1 MIGKQFCAF
10 LTRARFCAARN
21 LSSRIAF
28 RGLAFVEKMLNV
40 PSCPSWEC
48 QAMAVRSRASRLAHV
63 LERMG
68 LAMAG
73 ASGGLFVAVRTAS
86 ADIAVLALPATIF
99 AMMVY
104 GAIGFYLGIDLP
116 PEASYVA
123 QSDAGLYE
131 SEPRT
136 KWVERLSAAG
146 TFLATLAAF
155 ISVYNIVLDN
165 DSNAASALAVGCV
178 WLVGVTM
185 QILAGAIARAR
196 A

>member
-1 MIGKQFCAF
+1 
-10 LTRARFCAARN
+10 
-21 LSSRIAF
+21 
-28 RGLAFVEKMLNV
+28 
-40 PSCPSWEC
+40 
-48 QAMAVRSRASRLAHV
+48 MALRSRASRLAHV
-63 LERMG
+63 LERIG

-86 ADIAVLALPATIF
+86 ADIALLALPVTIF
-99 AMMVY
+99 AMMAY

-116 PEASYVA
+116 PEAPSVA
-123 QSDAGLYE
+123 QADAALDE

-155 ISVYNIVLDN
+155 ISVCSIVV
-165 DSNAASALAVGCV
+165 DSDLHGASMLVIGCG
-178 WLVGVTM
+178 WLIGVTM

-196 A
+196 ALQ

>member
-1 MIGKQFCAF
+1 
-10 LTRARFCAARN
+10 
-21 LSSRIAF
+21 
-28 RGLAFVEKMLNV
+28 
-40 PSCPSWEC
+40 
-48 QAMAVRSRASRLAHV
+48 
-63 LERMG
+63 MG

-86 ADIAVLALPATIF
+86 ADIALLALPVTIF
-99 AMMVY
+99 AMMAY
-104 GAIGFYLGIDLP
+104 GAVGFYLGIDLP

-123 QSDAGLYE
+123 RADTAFDE

-155 ISVYNIVLDN
+155 ISVCSIVLDS
-165 DSNAASALAVGCV
+165 DLQAASTVVVGCG

-196 A
+196 ALQ

>member
-1 MIGKQFCAF
+1 
-10 LTRARFCAARN
+10 
-21 LSSRIAF
+21 
-28 RGLAFVEKMLNV
+28 
-40 PSCPSWEC
+40 
-48 QAMAVRSRASRLAHV
+48 MAVRSRASRLPHV

-86 ADIAVLALPATIF
+86 AAIALLALPATIF
-99 AMMVY
+99 AVMASRAFGVS
-104 GAIGFYLGIDLP
+104 LGIDLP
-116 PEASYVA
+116 PAASYVA
-123 QSDAGLYE
+123 QANAALDE
-131 SEPRT
+131 SERRT

-155 ISVYNIVLDN
+155 MSVCNIVLDS
-165 DSNAASALAVGCV
+165 DWNAASTLVVGCG

>member
-1 MIGKQFCAF
+1 
-10 LTRARFCAARN
+10 
-21 LSSRIAF
+21 
-28 RGLAFVEKMLNV
+28 
-40 PSCPSWEC
+40 
-48 QAMAVRSRASRLAHV
+48 MALRSRASRLAHL
-63 LERMG
+63 LERIG

-86 ADIAVLALPATIF
+86 ADIALLALPVTIF
-99 AMMVY
+99 AMMAY

-123 QSDAGLYE
+123 QADATLDE

-155 ISVYNIVLDN
+155 ISVCSIVV
-165 DSNAASALAVGCV
+165 DSDLHGASMLVIGCG
-178 WLVGVTM
+178 WLIGVTM

-196 A
+196 ALQ

>member
-1 MIGKQFCAF
+1 M
-10 LTRARFCAARN
+10 
-21 LSSRIAF
+21 
-28 RGLAFVEKMLNV
+28 
-40 PSCPSWEC
+40 
-48 QAMAVRSRASRLAHV
+48 
-63 LERMG
+63 
-68 LAMAG
+68 
-73 ASGGLFVAVRTAS
+73 
-86 ADIAVLALPATIF
+86 LALPATIF
-99 AMMVY
+99 AMMAY

-123 QSDAGLYE
+123 QSGSGLYE

-155 ISVYNIVLDN
+155 MSVCNIVLDS
-165 DSNAASALAVGCV
+165 DWNAASTLVVGCG

>member
-1 MIGKQFCAF
+1 
-10 LTRARFCAARN
+10 
-21 LSSRIAF
+21 
-28 RGLAFVEKMLNV
+28 
-40 PSCPSWEC
+40 
-48 QAMAVRSRASRLAHV
+48 MALRSRASRLAHL
-63 LERMG
+63 LERIG

-86 ADIAVLALPATIF
+86 ADIALLALPVTIF
-99 AMMVY
+99 AMMAY

-123 QSDAGLYE
+123 QADAALDE

-155 ISVYNIVLDN
+155 ISVCSIVV
-165 DSNAASALAVGCV
+165 DSDLHGASMLVIGCG
-178 WLVGVTM
+178 WLIGVTM

-196 A
+196 ALQ

>member
-1 MIGKQFCAF
+1 
-10 LTRARFCAARN
+10 
-21 LSSRIAF
+21 
-28 RGLAFVEKMLNV
+28 
-40 PSCPSWEC
+40 
-48 QAMAVRSRASRLAHV
+48 
-63 LERMG
+63 MG

-86 ADIAVLALPATIF
+86 ADIALLALPVTIF
-99 AMMVY
+99 AMMAY

-116 PEASYVA
+116 PEASPVA
-123 QSDAGLYE
+123 QADATLDE

-146 TFLATLAAF
+146 TFFATLAAF
-155 ISVYNIVLDN
+155 ISVCSIVLDS
-165 DSNAASALAVGCV
+165 DLHAASMLVVGCG

-196 A
+196 AVQ

>member
-1 MIGKQFCAF
+1 
-10 LTRARFCAARN
+10 
-21 LSSRIAF
+21 
-28 RGLAFVEKMLNV
+28 
-40 PSCPSWEC
+40 
-48 QAMAVRSRASRLAHV
+48 MAVRSRASRLAHV

-73 ASGGLFVAVRTAS
+73 AAGGLFLAGRTAS

-99 AMMVY
+99 AMMAY

-123 QSDAGLYE
+123 QSDAGLE

-146 TFLATLAAF
+146 TFLAALAAF
-155 ISVYNIVLDN
+155 ISVCNIVLDS
-165 DSNAASALAVGCV
+165 DSNAASALVVGC
-178 WLVGVTM
+178 G
-185 QILAGAIARAR
+185 GRG
-196 A
+196 

>member
-1 MIGKQFCAF
+1 
-10 LTRARFCAARN
+10 
-21 LSSRIAF
+21 
-28 RGLAFVEKMLNV
+28 
-40 PSCPSWEC
+40 
-48 QAMAVRSRASRLAHV
+48 MALRSRASRLAHV

-86 ADIAVLALPATIF
+86 ADIALLALPVTIF
-99 AMMVY
+99 AMMAY

-116 PEASYVA
+116 PEASSVA
-123 QSDAGLYE
+123 QADAALDE
-131 SEPRT
+131 PEPRT

-155 ISVYNIVLDN
+155 ISVCSIVV
-165 DSNAASALAVGCV
+165 DSDLHGASTLVIGCG
-178 WLVGVTM
+178 WLIGVTM

-196 A
+196 ALQ

>member
-1 MIGKQFCAF
+1 
-10 LTRARFCAARN
+10 
-21 LSSRIAF
+21 
-28 RGLAFVEKMLNV
+28 
-40 PSCPSWEC
+40 
-48 QAMAVRSRASRLAHV
+48 MAVRSRASRLAHV

-86 ADIAVLALPATIF
+86 ADIALLALPVTIF
-99 AMMVY
+99 AMMAY

-116 PEASYVA
+116 PEASPVA
-123 QSDAGLYE
+123 QADATLDE
-131 SEPRT
+131 SEPRTTRT

-155 ISVYNIVLDN
+155 ISVCSIVV
-165 DSNAASALAVGCV
+165 DSDLHAASMLVVGCG

-196 A
+196 ALQ

>member
-1 MIGKQFCAF
+1 
-10 LTRARFCAARN
+10 
-21 LSSRIAF
+21 
-28 RGLAFVEKMLNV
+28 
-40 PSCPSWEC
+40 
-48 QAMAVRSRASRLAHV
+48 MAVRSRASRLAHV

-86 ADIAVLALPATIF
+86 ADIALLALPVTIF
-99 AMMVY
+99 AMMAY

-116 PEASYVA
+116 PEASSVA
-123 QSDAGLYE
+123 QADAALDE

-146 TFLATLAAF
+146 TFFATLAAF
-155 ISVYNIVLDN
+155 ISVCSIVLDS
-165 DSNAASALAVGCV
+165 DLHAASMLVVGCG

-196 A
+196 ALQ

>member
-1 MIGKQFCAF
+1 
-10 LTRARFCAARN
+10 
-21 LSSRIAF
+21 
-28 RGLAFVEKMLNV
+28 
-40 PSCPSWEC
+40 
-48 QAMAVRSRASRLAHV
+48 
-63 LERMG
+63 MG

-86 ADIAVLALPATIF
+86 ADIALLALPVTIF
-99 AMMVY
+99 AMMAY

-123 QSDAGLYE
+123 QADAALE

-146 TFLATLAAF
+146 TFFATLAAF
-155 ISVYNIVLDN
+155 ISVCSIVLDS
-165 DSNAASALAVGCV
+165 DLHAASMLVVGCG

-196 A
+196 AVQ

>member
-1 MIGKQFCAF
+1 
-10 LTRARFCAARN
+10 
-21 LSSRIAF
+21 
-28 RGLAFVEKMLNV
+28 
-40 PSCPSWEC
+40 
-48 QAMAVRSRASRLAHV
+48 
-63 LERMG
+63 MG

-86 ADIAVLALPATIF
+86 ADIALLALPVTIF
-99 AMMVY
+99 AMMAY

-116 PEASYVA
+116 PEASAVA
-123 QSDAGLYE
+123 QADAALDE

-146 TFLATLAAF
+146 TFFATLAAF
-155 ISVYNIVLDN
+155 ISVCSIVV
-165 DSNAASALAVGCV
+165 DSDLHAASMLVVGCG

-196 A
+196 ALQ